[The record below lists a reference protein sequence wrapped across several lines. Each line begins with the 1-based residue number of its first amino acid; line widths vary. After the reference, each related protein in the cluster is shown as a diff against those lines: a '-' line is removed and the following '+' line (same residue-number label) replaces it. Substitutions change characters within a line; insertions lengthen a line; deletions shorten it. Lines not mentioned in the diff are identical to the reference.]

1 MIKAVIQ
8 KRRKEQANGEN
19 KSYDD
24 VLEVLLN
31 STYPDGTKYTESDV
45 TGMLVALML
54 AGQHTSNVT
63 LSWLVINALSDPQV
77 KKRVV
82 EEVEGKF
89 SSAREVDFDVLKEM
103 EYMDNCIKESL
114 RIRAPIILVFR
125 KALKNFTYENYE
137 IPKGTLVATSP
148 LVFSS
153 SDKSPFSEP
162 HVYNPD
168 RFSRELA
175 EDKKERYSYYPFS
188 LGRHACIGEKFAYL
202 QIKTVLSTIL
212 KYYDLEVV
220 GTRADYQADY
230 TSLMA
235 GPKGHVKV
243 NYRRKRK
250 IE

>member
-1 MIKAVIQ
+1 
-8 KRRKEQANGEN
+8 
-19 KSYDD
+19 
-24 VLEVLLN
+24 
-31 STYPDGTKYTESDV
+31 
-45 TGMLVALML
+45 ML

-63 LSWLVINALSDPQV
+63 LSWLVINALSNPQV
-77 KKRVV
+77 KKQVV
-82 EEVEGKF
+82 EEVEAKF
-89 SSAREVDFDVLKEM
+89 SSAKEVDFDVIKDM

-137 IPKGTLVATSP
+137 IPKGTLVAASP
-148 LVFSS
+148 LVFSNS
-153 SDKSPFSEP
+153 EKSPFTDP

-168 RFSRELA
+168 RFSREVA
-175 EDKKERYSYYPFS
+175 EDKKERYSYFPFS
-188 LGRHACIGEKFAYL
+188 LGRHACIGEKFAFL
-202 QIKTVLSTIL
+202 QIKTVLATLL

-235 GPKGHVKV
+235 GPKGQVKV